1 MQIRNR
7 IAGALLFAL
16 GFVLVARAAD
26 MPPLDP
32 QDSRVADRKALRDLL
47 SSVEQAFNR
56 IDVEGVIGVLDKEAV
71 VSWQDGVR
79 TVNHDQV
86 RDHYKNTFQG
96 PGAILKSLDIKA
108 TLAGPARFYGD
119 NQAVAYGTT
128 KESYELV
135 GGGKVQI
142 DGLWTTHVAKRDGR
156 WTVTALHFSTNPFDN
171 PVVRKAAQ
179 AAWWFG
185 AVGVVV
191 GLVLGWLISRRRKT
205 S

>member
-7 IAGALLFAL
+7 IAGAFLFAL
-16 GFVLVARAAD
+16 GFALVARAAD

-32 QDSRVADRKALRDLL
+32 QDSRVADRTALRDLL
-47 SSVEQAFNR
+47 NSMEQAFNK
-56 IDVEGVIGVLDKEAV
+56 IDVEGVIGALDKEAV

-96 PGAILKSLDIKA
+96 PGAILKSLNIKA
-108 TLAGPARFYGD
+108 TLGGPARFYGD
-119 NQAVAYGTT
+119 DQAVAYGTT

-142 DGLWTTHVAKRDGR
+142 EGLLTTHVAKRGGK
-156 WTVTALHFSTNPFDN
+156 WIVTALHFSTNPFDN
-171 PVVRKAAQ
+171 PVVRKAGEL
-179 AAWWFG
+179 AWWFG
-185 AVGVVV
+185 LVGVVA
-191 GLVLGWLISRRRKT
+191 GLALGWLIGRRRKT